1 MVLRLIYCPFTASS
15 SYRVGT
21 GMGEATKFQHHR
33 RQNLILAVLVAPFN
47 LISFLIFSSEYFFF
61 FLNPLTPLKTE
72 S

>member
-1 MVLRLIYCPFTASS
+1 
-15 SYRVGT
+15 
-21 GMGEATKFQHHR
+21 MGEATKFQHHR